1 MKRLLIAASLLLAL
15 FAGVAPPGARV
26 GAESP
31 GGTAPVSE
39 WQQDSHRPGRP
50 VSYGPFEVEVLVGG
64 VPLEKYPARGRLYVE
79 ALRGEEYTLRVRNPL
94 PVRVAVALS
103 VDGLNTIDARRSTAW
118 DSSKWVIQPYGTI
131 TISGWQVSRER
142 ARRFYFTDE
151 RDSYAGKLGRP
162 EDIGIISAV
171 FFRERARHSEITPR
185 PPRPYPHGTPRAED
199 GERRDRSAGESARQP
214 APKSAPPA
222 RADGRAQSGVMRDI
236 EPDDEDYAATGM
248 GRSVGHD
255 VRFVDLELERSPSAE
270 VSIRYEY
277 RPALVRLGILPRPR
291 TATRDPLRR
300 RERARGFE
308 DGRFSPEP

>member
-15 FAGVAPPGARV
+15 VAGVAPAPARV

-31 GGTAPVSE
+31 DGAAVGPRSS
-39 WQQDSHRPGRP
+39 WQQESHRPIR
-50 VSYGPFEVEVLVGG
+50 YGGFEVEVLVGG

-79 ALRGEEYTLRVRNPL
+79 ALRGEEYALRVRNPL

-103 VDGLNTIDARRSTAW
+103 VDGLNSIDARRSTAW
-118 DSSKWVIQPYGTI
+118 DASKWVIQPYGTI
-131 TISGWQVSRER
+131 TVSGWQVSRAR

-162 EDIGIISAV
+162 EDIGLITAV
-171 FFRERARHSEITPR
+171 FFRERAGHAEIIPR
-185 PPRPYPHGTPRAED
+185 PRPLGTPRADD
-199 GERRDRSAGESARQP
+199 GRRKERSAGEAAPQSASP
-214 APKSAPPA
+214 S
-222 RADGRAQSGVMRDI
+222 RAEGRAQSGVSREV
-236 EPDDEDYAATGM
+236 EPADEDYAATGM

-255 VRFVDLELERSPSAE
+255 VRFVDLDLERSPSAE